1 MQGTASFRG
10 KHPVLICDDLRL
22 NCFKLTGKRK
32 RTKIKKRKSL
42 YIIHGNI
49 MSTTKYCTKPSH
61 NFNKGNT

>member
-22 NCFKLTGKRK
+22 KCFKLTGKRK
-32 RTKIKKRKSL
+32 RTKTKKRKSL

-49 MSTTKYCTKPSH
+49 MSTTKYCIKPSH
-61 NFNKGNT
+61 NFNKRNT